1 MRIRNT
7 ESLFHE
13 FNMPVWF
20 KPGGSL
26 IFCSCIS
33 AQVWVMLSRLSWTSC
48 WPRLCRLPATSP
60 TSSCRSCLGSPTGPR
75 HNTGRRRRR
84 RSGPPHLHQG
94 KPGYRHRSVPANR
107 CPLAELGTRQLC
119 RDTVTM
125 FSGLKVVG
133 YCIIT
138 IFLVVSPFIHG
149 DLTSFRVFSC
159 SLND

>member
-7 ESLFHE
+7 ESLLHE
-13 FNMPVWF
+13 FNIPVWF
-20 KPGGSL
+20 KPGGSF

-107 CPLAELGTRQLC
+107 LSPISRAGHATTLPRH
-119 RDTVTM
+119 RDHV
-125 FSGLKVVG
+125 FRPQSCWLLHYYFIPSGISQCFG
-133 YCIIT
+133 
-138 IFLVVSPFIHG
+138 SGFIESG
-149 DLTSFRVFSC
+149 SGSG
-159 SLND
+159 